1 MMMSAGGGYVSLTP
15 NAYRAMFPGNNTRR
29 LVAGIDGNEG
39 QLNRTYFNQ
48 DQFTYNTVTQRYESN
63 NRIGGDGI
71 FFDQNG
77 DGRMT
82 NNEMAI
88 RVRGDIN
95 YTLDFNN
102 ETRSWGVTP
111 TTNGDQA
118 LTVLSR
124 VANNVAGV
132 GPGELIRATN
142 IGDFVAEMT
151 GGNRTAQI
159 NNLNSPNAASTLTA
173 SH

>member
-15 NAYRAMFPGNNTRR
+15 SAYRAMFPTNNTRR
-29 LVAGIDGNEG
+29 QVAGIDGNEG

-48 DQFTYNTVTQRYESN
+48 DQFTYSRVTNRYESN
-63 NRIGGDGI
+63 NRIGGDGL

-77 DGRMT
+77 DGRMS

-102 ETRSWGVTP
+102 ETRSWSVSP
-111 TTNGDQA
+111 TTSGDQTA
-118 LTVLSR
+118 TVLSR
-124 VANNVAGV
+124 IAHRVTGR

-151 GGNRTAQI
+151 GGSRTAQI
-159 NNLNSPNAASTLTA
+159 NNLNTPNSSNTLTA
-173 SH
+173 SQ